1 MKRTNQL
8 LGLIILVLTV
18 VWSIN
23 DSIPSETSSKDLE
36 KATGFSMPH
45 ALYHLKNISKKAHF
59 TGSQEHKIVQEYL
72 VTELKKLG
80 LRPEIQ
86 VKTTINNKWKA
97 STTTE
102 NIIAKIK
109 GKTAG
114 KALLLLS
121 HYDSNPHSSLGAS
134 DAGSGVVTI
143 LEGVRAFMERN
154 EAPLNDI
161 ILVFSDAEEL
171 GLLGAQAFV
180 DHHPWAKDIG
190 LVLNFEARG
199 SGGSSYMLMETN
211 GKNKRLLEEF
221 LRANPNHPAA
231 NSLMY
236 SVYKILPNDTD
247 LTVFREKGNINGFNF
262 AFIGDH
268 FDYHTAQDSYDRMDR
283 SSLLHQAEY
292 LMSCL
297 DHFSKIDLAL
307 LDSDKDLVFVNF
319 PIIKMLSYP
328 FSWIYPMLLFAWI
341 SFVVLLFFGFR
352 SEKITL
358 KGSITGFAPFVI
370 SLLATGA
377 LCFGLWQLLLV
388 IFPQYRDMLH
398 GFTYNG
404 YQYITA
410 FTLMSFWIL
419 LKTYRYFRFQPTDD
433 LYIAPIFIGLLLNI
447 AIAEYLPGAAFLIIP
462 VLMAMAI
469 LAIRLFC
476 VDARNQREV
485 LIAVLG
491 IPTVYM
497 LAPMI
502 KLFPV
507 GLGLKM
513 LTIAGILSSLLFGW
527 LLPVVLPSKKK
538 STLQWLVGMAAIFFF
553 IQTSINSGFSVDAK
567 KPNSLVYVQNGIDS
581 TAHWAT
587 YNHTLD
593 AYTSQ
598 IFDKGLQTGTL
609 EGSEGMSKYNTKYSA
624 VKKTVNRG
632 IKTAKIE
639 VLNDTIIDGKRHLQF
654 SIQPRRKVA
663 KFEFYN
669 KVPLTLSKLCVN
681 GASYKEGAAF
691 EAGKGSLLIYQMANS
706 DKELT
711 LSMEVAGTRKPE
723 ILINEISYDLLQHPK
738 FNIKPRDEQMMP
750 MPFVIND
757 AIITTQ
763 LLPL

>member
-513 LTIAGILSSLLFGW
+513 LAIAGILSSLLFGW

-538 STLQWLVGMAAIFFF
+538 STLQWLVGMAAIFFLSKRAS
-553 IQTSINSGFSVDAK
+553 TVD
-567 KPNSLVYVQNGIDS
+567 
-581 TAHWAT
+581 
-587 YNHTLD
+587 
-593 AYTSQ
+593 SQ
-598 IFDKGLQTGTL
+598 WMPKNRTVWCMF
-609 EGSEGMSKYNTKYSA
+609 
-624 VKKTVNRG
+624 KTVL
-632 IKTAKIE
+632 TAPLIGLLTTIRSMPIPRKFSTRAYKQ
-639 VLNDTIIDGKRHLQF
+639 VLLKDQR
-654 SIQPRRKVA
+654 
-663 KFEFYN
+663 E
-669 KVPLTLSKLCVN
+669 
-681 GASYKEGAAF
+681 
-691 EAGKGSLLIYQMANS
+691 
-706 DKELT
+706 
-711 LSMEVAGTRKPE
+711 
-723 ILINEISYDLLQHPK
+723 
-738 FNIKPRDEQMMP
+738 
-750 MPFVIND
+750 
-757 AIITTQ
+757 
-763 LLPL
+763 